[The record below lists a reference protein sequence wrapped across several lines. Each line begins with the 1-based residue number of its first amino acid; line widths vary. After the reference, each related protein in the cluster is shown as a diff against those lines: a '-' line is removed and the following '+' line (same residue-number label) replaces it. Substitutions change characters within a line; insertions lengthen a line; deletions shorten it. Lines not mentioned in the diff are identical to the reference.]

1 MGLMRQM
8 MKIGNGI
15 TNLMKS
21 FDIIAVEILD

>member
-1 MGLMRQM
+1 MVLMRQM
-8 MKIGNGI
+8 MKIWNGI